1 MKRNLPLPLL
11 VAIILALPV
20 NSAFAFDRKEQEAQ
34 AIERV
39 LDRLGEGTSQQMLA
53 RLINDKASTTWL
65 KQRPANY
72 ASLIPRHIQ
81 ERRLSGG
88 SEVEKLRRLAAPI
101 LTLHQQTGVIEPL
114 VFRDDQIY
122 VALVGGWSLAVST
135 RALLRLTEEELQAAV
150 AHEVGHIYTMVEA
163 YYAERAK
170 DDAKLRETELLA
182 DAVSALTMKALRK
195 DPASLLRV
203 IEKELSRLA
212 AQGTVALTDASHPT
226 TESRKVLNAR
236 LTRILAVN

>member
-1 MKRNLPLPLL
+1 MNWNLTLPLL
-11 VAIILALPV
+11 IAINLALPV
-20 NSAFAFDRKEQEAQ
+20 NPAFAFDRKEQEAQ
-34 AIERV
+34 AIERA
-39 LDRLGEGTSQQMLA
+39 LERLGEGTPQQMLA
-53 RLINDKASTTWL
+53 RLINDKASTAWL
-65 KQRPANY
+65 QQRPANY
-72 ASLIPRHIQ
+72 GSLIPRHIQ

-101 LTLHQQTGVIEPL
+101 LTLHQQTGVIELL
-114 VFRDDQIY
+114 VFSDDQIY
-122 VALVGGWSLAVST
+122 IALVGGWSLAVST

>member
-1 MKRNLPLPLL
+1 
-11 VAIILALPV
+11 
-20 NSAFAFDRKEQEAQ
+20 
-34 AIERV
+34 
-39 LDRLGEGTSQQMLA
+39 MLA
-53 RLINDKASTTWL
+53 RLINDKASTAWL

-81 ERRLSGG
+81 EKRLRGG

-135 RALLRLTEEELQAAV
+135 RALLMLTEEELQAAV

>member
-1 MKRNLPLPLL
+1 MNWNLTLPLL
-11 VAIILALPV
+11 IAINLALPV
-20 NSAFAFDRKEQEAQ
+20 NPAFTFDRKEQEAQ
-34 AIERV
+34 AIERA
-39 LDRLGEGTSQQMLA
+39 LERLGKGTPQQMLA
-53 RLINDKASTTWL
+53 RLINDKASTAWL
-65 KQRPANY
+65 QQRPANY

-101 LTLHQQTGVIEPL
+101 LTLHQQFGVIELL
-114 VFRDDQIY
+114 VFSDDQIY

-203 IEKELSRLA
+203 IEKELSLLA

>member
-1 MKRNLPLPLL
+1 MNWNLTLPLL
-11 VAIILALPV
+11 VTINLALPV
-20 NSAFAFDRKEQEAQ
+20 NPAFAFDRKEQESQ

-39 LDRLGEGTSQQMLA
+39 LERLGEGTPQQILA
-53 RLINDKASTTWL
+53 RLMSNKASIAWL
-65 KQRPANY
+65 QERPADY
-72 ASLIPRHIQ
+72 ASLIPRHLQ
-81 ERRLSGG
+81 ERRLRGG
-88 SEVEKLRRLAAPI
+88 SEVEKLRGLAAPI

-114 VFRDDQIY
+114 VFRDNQIY
-122 VALVGGWSLAVST
+122 VALVGGWHLAVST
-135 RALLRLTEEELQAAV
+135 RALLMLTEEELQAAV

-203 IEKELSRLA
+203 IEKELSLLA